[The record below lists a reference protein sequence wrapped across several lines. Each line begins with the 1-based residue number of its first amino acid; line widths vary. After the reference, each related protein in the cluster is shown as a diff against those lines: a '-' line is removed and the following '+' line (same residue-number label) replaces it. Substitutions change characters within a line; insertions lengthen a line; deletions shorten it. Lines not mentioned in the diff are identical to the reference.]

1 MEAPA
6 PPGAGLAVLVV
17 DDQPV
22 FRGVARALVS
32 ALPGWSVVGEAASGE
47 EGVELAHRMRP
58 RLVLMDVHLP
68 GIDGLEATR
77 RIVAA
82 DPDVL
87 VLLMSSYAREDLPVD
102 VAGCGAVGYV
112 PKDELSPAALR
123 VHAGA

>member
-1 MEAPA
+1 MEASA
-6 PPGAGLAVLVV
+6 AGPGELAVLVV
-17 DDQPV
+17 DDQPL
-22 FRGVARALVS
+22 FRGIARTLVGT
-32 ALPGWSVVGEAASGE
+32 LPGWVVVGEAASGE
-47 EGVELAHRMRP
+47 EGVELARATRP

-82 DPDVL
+82 DPRVS
-87 VLLMSSYAREDLPVD
+87 VLLMSSYAREDLPGD
-102 VAGCGAVGYV
+102 VTACGAVGYV